1 MRISRYAA
9 LLLGVGLLAAC
20 GGPAPRSGG
29 VEATRAGATVQTATT
44 TSLTVPLVTGGQ
56 AQIVGSA
63 DGQPS
68 VSVKPAVVDGKITN
82 SAAATFDVG
91 GDVYAVPGDALPYFG
106 TLLDPRLFDISY
118 LARAGYSTAKA
129 LPVTITWRKR
139 AHSAVPGVTS
149 AASGITTAGTIS
161 KAASFGAELAAGQ
174 RDKTGALSQIK
185 RISLAAEHG
194 SAQTAAPAVTLN
206 STGTTAGKLYAL
218 TVTPYGRDGQL
229 SDAIVVIQ
237 NTHSTNTYYSVTDLV
252 LGGQEQVAV
261 SVPAGQYA
269 IEGYVYDYDS
279 IGLLGAVS
287 LVTTQV
293 TVGSDTQVSLDAST
307 AKPVTATVPDSGAAP
322 QMAQLTMARASAD
335 GTVISGGLQVYGP
348 GTASSVSPV
357 QLYATPAAKPSAG
370 ILGFAD
376 SWVFVPA
383 GTGFA
388 SPDVPDSYFL
398 NFADDSGIPS
408 GLSHDVT
415 ASELATVH
423 SSFSGEVSGDGDM
436 FQVTP
441 YDSWLPV
448 STYLY
453 PDWLPYPAPT
463 ERTDYYYGTPGTVW
477 RQLAETV
484 EAPIANALVV
494 GALEGPYVAYHP
506 GEVTSVTWGGG
517 PAVPVPQWQD
527 MGVTSGLTGGGI
539 STGDAD
545 LSFPCTACRE
555 GQIMSFEAQEAD
567 SDPRHWDP
575 VFGYGTGILSST
587 TAGQGTDELK
597 FYANGVLTQVG
608 DYSGQTFPLLP
619 GTARYELDWTST
631 RSGWSDLG
639 TSVTSDWTFT
649 SGSAKASKLPSYE
662 YCSPSPLTSCDY
674 LPLVFASYDFG
685 DGDQGQV
692 TAPGKETFTVTGF
705 HQVGENAPAV
715 THATVQVS
723 FDDGGT
729 WTTEPVTSLGGG
741 RFRVTVTQ
749 PGTSGFASVRVTLTD
764 GGGDAL
770 RQTIIHAWELVT
782 SQGPGSE
789 GR

>member
-1 MRISRYAA
+1 MRMSRYAA

-20 GGPAPRSGG
+20 GAPAPRSS
-29 VEATRAGATVQTATT
+29 AHSAALTPPTGATATT

-68 VSVKPAVVDGKITN
+68 VSVR
-82 SAAATFDVG
+82 SEAATFDVG
-91 GDVYAVPGDALPYFG
+91 GDVYAVPSDALPYFG

-129 LPVTITWRKR
+129 LPVTITWRK
-139 AHSAVPGVTS
+139 ASHSAVPGLTS
-149 AASGITTAGTIS
+149 AASGTMTTGTIT

-174 RDKTGALSQIK
+174 RDKTGPLSQIK
-185 RISLAAEHG
+185 RISLAAADG
-194 SAQTAAPAVTLN
+194 SPGTAAPVVPLN
-206 STGTTAGKLYAL
+206 STDTTAGKLYGL

-237 NTHSTNTYYSVTDLV
+237 NTRSTQTYYSVTDLV
-252 LGGQEQVAV
+252 LGDQEQVAV

-269 IEGYVYDYDS
+269 IEGYIYDYDS

-293 TVGSDTQVSLDAST
+293 TVGSDTRVSLDAST
-307 AKPVTATVPDSGAAP
+307 ARPVTATVPDSGAAP

-348 GTASSVSPV
+348 GTASAVPAV
-357 QLYATPAAKPSAG
+357 QLYATPAAKPAAG
-370 ILGFAD
+370 ALGFSD

-388 SPDVPDSYFL
+388 SPDVPYSYFL
-398 NFADDSGIPS
+398 NFADDSGIPTA
-408 GLSHDVT
+408 LSHDVT

-423 SSFSGEVSGDGDM
+423 NSFSGEVSGDGDM

-441 YDSWLPV
+441 HNAWLPV

-463 ERTDYYYGTPGTVW
+463 VRTDYYYGTPGTVW

-484 EAPIANALVV
+484 EAPIANAVVV
-494 GALEGPYVAYHP
+494 GALNGPYLAYHP

-527 MGVTSGLTGGGI
+527 LSVTSGLTGGGI
-539 STGDAD
+539 SGGAAD
-545 LSFPCTACRE
+545 LTFPCAACRE

-567 SDPRHWDP
+567 SDPQHWDP

-597 FYANGVLTQVG
+597 YYVNGVLTQVG
-608 DYSGQTFPLLP
+608 DYSGQTFPMLA
-619 GTARYELDWTST
+619 GKARYELDWTST
-631 RSGWSDLG
+631 RSGWTDLG
-639 TSVTSDWTFT
+639 TSVTSDWTFL
-649 SGSAKASKLPSYE
+649 SGPVKASKLPSYE
-662 YCSPSPLTSCDY
+662 YCSPSPLSSCGY
-674 LPLVFASYDFG
+674 LPLVFASYDFN
-685 DGDQGQV
+685 DGIQGQV
-692 TAPGKETFTVTGF
+692 PAPGTETFTVTGF
-705 HQVGENAPAV
+705 HQVGENGPAV
-715 THATVQVS
+715 TRATVQVS

-741 RFRVTVTQ
+741 RFRVTVNQ
-749 PGTSGFASVRVTLTD
+749 PDSSGFASVRVTLTD
-764 GGGDAL
+764 SGGDAL
-770 RQTIIHAWELVT
+770 TQTIIHAWELT
-782 SQGPGSE
+782 S
-789 GR
+789 